1 MGELMWI
8 AEEGLKAPLPSEWK
22 PCKTDDDDIYYFN
35 FDSGESRWEHP
46 CDEYYKKLYKSEKE
60 KQCKSQSKQNQ
71 NHLKKIMAPLKK
83 VKSPATK
90 IEDNFDSMFQNEIDQ
105 ILESD
110 IVSTDKSASLT
121 PKKPKNAQQI
131 AQKLQ
136 SELET
141 LVPKTHNSNIPTFH
155 LDLSTDF
162 SQKCANNENI
172 QEWKIKAND
181 ENKKEKKLYLI
192 KLQKELKT
200 FKEESKQKQIAK
212 IEENIKS
219 EMKIFAQKLQNEYDD
234 GLKELRASNE
244 FKVSKSTDEFQSIL
258 KKHEY
263 EIHKIEDEQQTK
275 IKGLRIKH
283 NLNNNQILKSQKCEI
298 EKLKQKH
305 EEYLVQVQKSMK
317 LDIANLTQKQ
327 QSLQQQSDSLQSFKE
342 KNEQMQNEYDVKLEQ
357 MRIEHEE
364 KLNDAQ
370 LEWQRVFVESKT
382 MHEAELKEFVNGI
395 ENKKI
400 DCLSDK
406 EVTDYKEKYA
416 VDIEQRKEKIKMTMH
431 SEYEAWKKQ
440 KKKYYQHCKRKEIEH
455 YENENKILTKTL
467 QQTTNEQTNEFDKEM
482 KQMQAMQNEKIK

>member
-1 MGELMWI
+1 MGVDEYAEFLGMDLQNNEDLELMWI

-46 CDEYYKKLYKSEKE
+46 CDEYYKKLYKTEKE
-60 KQCKSQSKQNQ
+60 KLGQLKSKENR
-71 NHLKKIMAPLKK
+71 NHFNKMMAPLKK
-83 VKSPATK
+83 VKAPPKPAKSSTK

-141 LVPKTHNSNIPTFH
+141 LVPKTDNSNIPTFH

-192 KLQKELKT
+192 KLQKELKI

-263 EIHKIEDEQQTK
+263 EIKEIESAHLQTIHKIEDEQQTK

-298 EKLKQKH
+298 EKLKQK
-305 EEYLVQVQKSMK
+305 
-317 LDIANLTQKQ
+317 
-327 QSLQQQSDSLQSFKE
+327 
-342 KNEQMQNEYDVKLEQ
+342 
-357 MRIEHEE
+357 
-364 KLNDAQ
+364 
-370 LEWQRVFVESKT
+370 
-382 MHEAELKEFVNGI
+382 
-395 ENKKI
+395 
-400 DCLSDK
+400 
-406 EVTDYKEKYA
+406 
-416 VDIEQRKEKIKMTMH
+416 
-431 SEYEAWKKQ
+431 
-440 KKKYYQHCKRKEIEH
+440 
-455 YENENKILTKTL
+455 
-467 QQTTNEQTNEFDKEM
+467 
-482 KQMQAMQNEKIK
+482 